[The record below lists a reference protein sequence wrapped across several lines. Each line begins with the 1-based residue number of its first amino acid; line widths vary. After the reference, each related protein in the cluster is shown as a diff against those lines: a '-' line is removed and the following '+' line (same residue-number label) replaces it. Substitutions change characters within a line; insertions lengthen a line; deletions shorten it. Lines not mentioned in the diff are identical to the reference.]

1 MPGKHKNPT
10 IAFRPSDWQRALI
23 EKRAAMSGH
32 YKKDFIARS
41 CIYSNIVVV
50 GSQVNIKRIVDAL
63 QEMQC
68 TMKEIVR
75 QLQSGDF
82 SLSRNA
88 YKEMKEDFLAMAI
101 TAVDIVNGAAYLFD
115 KVPDTDNQ
123 HWKADLELEQFRE
136 MLNRT
141 DEGTT
146 DSEAWEDAAKSENQ
160 VVQRKK

>member
-10 IAFRPSDWQRALI
+10 IAFRPSDWQRTLI
-23 EKRAAMSGH
+23 EERAAMSGH
-32 YKKDFIARS
+32 YKKDFIIRS

-50 GSQVNIKRIVDAL
+50 GNQANIKRIVDAL

-75 QLQSGDF
+75 QLQPGDF
-82 SLSRNA
+82 SLSGDA

-115 KVPDTDNQ
+115 KRPDTDNQ
-123 HWKADLELEQFRE
+123 HWKADLEIEQFQEMLEQDNIGE
-136 MLNRT
+136 
-141 DEGTT
+141 
-146 DSEAWEDAAKSENQ
+146 
-160 VVQRKK
+160 

>member
-10 IAFRPSDWQRALI
+10 IAFRPSDWQRTLI
-23 EKRAAMSGH
+23 EERAAMSGH
-32 YKKDFIARS
+32 YKKDFIIRS

-50 GSQVNIKRIVDAL
+50 GNQANIKRIVDAL

-75 QLQSGDF
+75 QLQSDDF
-82 SLSRNA
+82 SLSGDA

-115 KVPDTDNQ
+115 KKPDIDNQ
-123 HWKADLELEQFRE
+123 HWKADLEIEQFQEMLEQDNIGE
-136 MLNRT
+136 
-141 DEGTT
+141 
-146 DSEAWEDAAKSENQ
+146 
-160 VVQRKK
+160 